1 MASLIGKKIGPYVV
15 QAEIGAGGMAVV
27 YKAEQPSLERLVAV
41 KELRGDLGKDKSLV
55 ARFEREAKYVAALAH
70 QNIVHIYDFITRAN
84 AMYIVMEF
92 VDGIDV
98 HTLLARGPRMP
109 PDVAAVIAL
118 QAARA
123 LEYAHFRNVVH
134 RDFKPSNLMITRHGD
149 VKLMDFGIARDSSYE
164 DPSLTRPG
172 IALGTPAYMSPEQI
186 LGERVDFRSDIFS
199 FGIVLY
205 QLLTGDKPF
214 AEDDTRSVMNHIL
227 HQTYRTP
234 RALYPDIPMRL
245 QRIVR
250 RCLQKRPNDRYS
262 RTELLRRDLEE
273 FVTERV
279 PLNANGRL
287 VTYLFNNKVIDE
299 TAAKAVLSPEFLTSP
314 RHTDIDRGTVDGTAA
329 VLRPVFQF
337 NMAALF
343 AMAAWAAWV
352 ATGNVTG
359 PMGYLHVSAQPW
371 AEVYI
376 DGTFYNT
383 TPMPTVQVKP
393 GPHRVEFRNRSYQ
406 SATQNVQVAPGKTTR
421 VAVELSKSR

>member
-1 MASLIGKKIGPYVV
+1 MVSLIGKKIGPYVV

-98 HTLLARGPRMP
+98 HTLLARGQRMP

-118 QAARA
+118 QASRA

-164 DPSLTRPG
+164 DLSLTRPG

-205 QLLTGDKPF
+205 QLLTGGKPF

-227 HQTYRTP
+227 HQPYAA
-234 RALYPDIPMRL
+234 RAPCTRISPCGCSASSASACRSAPASAIPA
-245 QRIVR
+245 QS
-250 RCLQKRPNDRYS
+250 CCAATS
-262 RTELLRRDLEE
+262 R
-273 FVTERV
+273 
-279 PLNANGRL
+279 
-287 VTYLFNNKVIDE
+287 
-299 TAAKAVLSPEFLTSP
+299 SS
-314 RHTDIDRGTVDGTAA
+314 
-329 VLRPVFQF
+329 
-337 NMAALF
+337 
-343 AMAAWAAWV
+343 
-352 ATGNVTG
+352 
-359 PMGYLHVSAQPW
+359 
-371 AEVYI
+371 
-376 DGTFYNT
+376 
-383 TPMPTVQVKP
+383 
-393 GPHRVEFRNRSYQ
+393 
-406 SATQNVQVAPGKTTR
+406 
-421 VAVELSKSR
+421 